1 MTPDALARIHAA
13 AFATPRPWT
22 ATEFA
27 TLLASPHVFLTA
39 MRDAFA
45 LGRVIADEAELLTIA
60 TDPNNRRQGLGHRAL
75 SGFETGA
82 RTRGAVSAF
91 LEVAADNTAAIAL
104 YQGNGWKISGTRHA
118 YYTAPDGTRIDAQ
131 ILSKHLT

>member
-1 MTPDALARIHAA
+1 MTPDALARLHAA
-13 AFATPRPWT
+13 AFSTPRPWT
-22 ATEFA
+22 EAEFT
-27 TLLASPHVFLTA
+27 TLLASPHVFVTA
-39 MRDAFA
+39 MPDAFA

-60 TDPNNRRQGLGHRAL
+60 TDPDKRRQGLGDRVLA
-75 SGFETGA
+75 GFEAEA

-91 LEVAADNTAAIAL
+91 LEVAADNTAALAL
-104 YQGNGWKISGTRHA
+104 YKGNGWQISGTRPA